1 MFEGCGLI
9 ETEGPIGK
17 GALIFNLVKMVVSA
31 LHRELECKVEKLKYK
46 KFEVMQPRIKKTN
59 FQHMNKLSWISPN
72 QVLQSW
78 LIYTGYHKLVK
89 NNRGKGRGVG
99 LKKEGGSY

>member
-1 MFEGCGLI
+1 
-9 ETEGPIGK
+9 
-17 GALIFNLVKMVVSA
+17 MVVSA

-46 KFEVMQPRIKKTN
+46 KFEVMRPRLKKKKTN
-59 FQHMNKLSWISPN
+59 FQLMNKLSWISLN

-89 NNRGKGRGVG
+89 NNRGKGRGLG
-99 LKKEGGSY
+99 LQKRGAY

>member
-1 MFEGCGLI
+1 MQS
-9 ETEGPIGK
+9 GK
-17 GALIFNLVKMVVSA
+17 AQVQEVQGHAA
-31 LHRELECKVEKLKYK
+31 QDK
-46 KFEVMQPRIKKTN
+46 KKKN

-72 QVLQSW
+72 QVLQSR

-99 LKKEGGSY
+99 LKKRGGLLTLFP